1 MATTLRPL
9 EVDIW
14 TAEGPIV
21 SFYTF
26 AYPTRMVVVRL
37 ADGGL
42 WLWSPIALTDD
53 LVAET
58 TALGDVRHLVSP
70 NPLHHLYLSQWK
82 AAFPHARIW
91 GPPSTI
97 DKRRDLHFD
106 GALTDDAPPDWAG
119 QIDQVLFGGS
129 LMMEEVVFF
138 HRASR
143 TAILADLSEN
153 LSEDFLARHWSPWRR
168 RLARLWRITEPW
180 GWAPLEWRLSFTDRR
195 RARRA
200 AERIIAWDAEK
211 VVVAHGPLQ
220 TENGRAYLERAL
232 SWIV

>member
-1 MATTLRPL
+1 
-9 EVDIW
+9 
-14 TAEGPIV
+14 
-21 SFYTF
+21 
-26 AYPTRMVVVRL
+26 
-37 ADGGL
+37 
-42 WLWSPIALTDD
+42 
-53 LVAET
+53 
-58 TALGDVRHLVSP
+58 
-70 NPLHHLYLSQWK
+70 
-82 AAFPHARIW
+82 
-91 GPPSTI
+91 
-97 DKRRDLHFD
+97 
-106 GALTDDAPPDWAG
+106 
-119 QIDQVLFGGS
+119 
-129 LMMEEVVFF
+129 MMEEVVFF

-220 TENGRAYLERAL
+220 TEDGRAYLERAL

>member
-1 MATTLRPL
+1 MTILRSL
-9 EVDIW
+9 DADIW

-82 AAFPHARIW
+82 AAFPRAGIW
-91 GPPSTI
+91 GPRSTI

-106 GALTDDAPPDWAG
+106 GALTDDAPPDWVG

-153 LSEDFLARHWSPWRR
+153 LSEDFLARHWSAWRR